1 MVTVTPSPQPIAA
14 MQASELSTAATTAK
28 ANQSA
33 QSMNVD
39 VDVLT
44 SAYQPIQAEAV
55 ASPALV
61 TQPVE
66 AEALPHTASFAG
78 TAFTESLCSM
88 PSVSTYTNALFA
100 ELLNLLPGVPTQS
113 AGNVVSAVKSEPS
126 LATKTEVMHGP
137 QVPQAPQL
145 PATTALASGIPW
157 PGQAAKPIVGHTQPS
172 PPPVVSAT
180 SANAVTT
187 ATLAS
192 TQANTMWGHPLPRPQ
207 QFLPAR

>member
-1 MVTVTPSPQPIAA
+1 MVTAMSSPKSNAA
-14 MQASELSTAATTAK
+14 MQASELYTAAYTAATTAN
-28 ANQSA
+28 ADQSV

-113 AGNVVSAVKSEPS
+113 AGNVVSAVKSCLLYTS
-126 LATKTEVMHGP
+126 
-137 QVPQAPQL
+137 
-145 PATTALASGIPW
+145 
-157 PGQAAKPIVGHTQPS
+157 PS
-172 PPPVVSAT
+172 P
-180 SANAVTT
+180 
-187 ATLAS
+187 
-192 TQANTMWGHPLPRPQ
+192 RD
-207 QFLPAR
+207 